1 MPLKNKCLIL
11 SMNLVHAPFYQGYV
25 DLVKNDIKTELE
37 HQVSEISVMISNIP
51 DEKWKFRY
59 EKGKW
64 SVAQLLQH
72 CIDTERIM
80 AFRALALSRG
90 EKASLPGFSENNYAD
105 ASEYCKQQKSR
116 MAEDFYHLRKSHLSL
131 FLSMTDKILKIE
143 GEADGKPISVLS
155 LWYIIVGHWKH
166 HQKVLNERYF
176 K

>member
-1 MPLKNKCLIL
+1 
-11 SMNLVHAPFYQGYV
+11 MNLVHAPFYQGYV

-37 HQVSEISVMISNIP
+37 HQISEISVLINNIP

-64 SVAQLLQH
+64 TVAQLIQH

-80 AFRALALSRG
+80 VFRALALSRG
-90 EKASLPGFSENNYAD
+90 EAAPLPGFSENDYAE
-105 ASEYCKQQKSR
+105 ASQYCSQNKSK
-116 MAEDFYHLRKSHLSL
+116 MSEEFYYLRKSHLSL
-131 FLSMTDKILKIE
+131 FQSMPEKILKKE
-143 GEADGKPISVLS
+143 GQADGKPISILS

-176 K
+176 